1 MSCPRT
7 PSILAIC
14 PKRNQPLQPTPQN
27 LLRDRPPSPFTPYT
41 LEIDP
46 PASHSMRAAQ
56 NQASDRRSATTP
68 TNQTPPSYPPLP
80 QYLRTR
86 AIRSRPKASG
96 THGSPAVLRRH
107 CPILGELED
116 GFGRGG
122 RWQRATELRYRGMR
136 EFISNRPKPMGSTS
150 WGHPQHSPECVWRAT
165 SVRK

>member
-1 MSCPRT
+1 MALALYGLRLIVLSRLDL
-7 PSILAIC
+7 ILA
-14 PKRNQPLQPTPQN
+14 TATAGHT
-27 LLRDRPPSPFTPYT
+27 S
-41 LEIDP
+41 
-46 PASHSMRAAQ
+46 Q
-56 NQASDRRSATTP
+56 NQVQHQPNVSTYIMHVSTVHTVAKPAATTP